1 VRWSESEMGEE
12 AERVE
17 GGSGGGGRGWAQ
29 RESGRG
35 VRRLGFRR
43 PFILSNRVGSKW
55 DFVFGCCH
63 CKVALALTSHR
74 VALLRLAVTPRHR

>member
-17 GGSGGGGRGWAQ
+17 GGSGGSRGAQ

-35 VRRLGFRR
+35 VRRLGFRC

-55 DFVFGCCH
+55 AFVLGCCH
-63 CKVALALTSHR
+63 CKVALALTS
-74 VALLRLAVTPRHR
+74 A